1 MSEDFAIASLPST
14 GMQPKPQAKQADVA
28 GNGDT
33 RERRGMFG
41 PGGFK
46 FSDFLDI
53 INPLQH
59 IPIVSTIYR
68 AITGDQIEAGSRMA
82 GGALFGGPIGLAASV
97 VSAMVNES
105 TGKDPGEHAMAMLG
119 IDLGGKDQPATAV
132 ASNDATTADQALQ
145 QQADQQQAA
154 QQQAAL
160 VQAQMQA
167 PRPDLRLAARMDDRR
182 NEQQPEQDKSADAK
196 SAIELPSDLFQA
208 LKQQAAAQ
216 AVPAGPAL
224 EAIAAAQAR
233 NPLAVSRGRTPT
245 SAVNASAPEMVDGRT
260 WFPAFPSN
268 APAPSRAVGSSPV
281 TQQNVAAK
289 YGAKPSPQQV
299 YGQPPSNNDWAN
311 RAAEAY
317 QKYFDMQQ
325 QRDRQRPA
333 QPVLDATY

>member
-1 MSEDFAIASLPST
+1 MSEDFAIASLPSA
-14 GMQPKPQAKQADVA
+14 GMQPKPPAQQAEAA

-119 IDLGGKDQPATAV
+119 IDLGGEEQPATAV
-132 ASNDATTADQALQ
+132 AANDATLAD
-145 QQADQQQAA
+145 QAA
-154 QQQAAL
+154 QQQATQQQAAM

-167 PRPDLRLAARMDDRR
+167 SRPDLRLAARIDNRG
-182 NEQQPEQDKSADAK
+182 NKQEPEQDKSAEAK

-208 LKQQAAAQ
+208 LKQQAAVQ
-216 AVPAGPAL
+216 AVPPGPAL

-233 NPLAVSRGRTPT
+233 NPLAVARGRAQPV
-245 SAVNASAPEMVDGRT
+245 AVNPAAPEAADGRA

-281 TQQNVAAK
+281 TQQNVVAK

-299 YGQPPSNNDWAN
+299 SAQPPSNNDWAN

-333 QPVLDATY
+333 QPALDATY

>member
-1 MSEDFAIASLPST
+1 MSEDFAIASLPSA
-14 GMQPKPQAKQADVA
+14 GMQPKPPAKQAEAA
-28 GNGDT
+28 GDGEA

-59 IPIVSTIYR
+59 IPIVSTVYR

-82 GGALFGGPIGLAASV
+82 GGALFGGPIGLAVSV

-119 IDLGGKDQPATAV
+119 IDLGGKEQPATAV
-132 ASNDATTADQALQ
+132 ASNDAAPSDQLAE
-145 QQADQQQAA
+145 QQAA

-160 VQAQMQA
+160 IQAQMQA
-167 PRPDLRLAARMDDRR
+167 PRPDLRLAARIDDRR
-182 NEQQPEQDKSADAK
+182 SERQPAGQDKSTDAK

-233 NPLAVSRGRTPT
+233 NPLAVARGRAPS
-245 SAVNASAPEMVDGRT
+245 SAVNASAPETVDGRT
-260 WFPAFPSN
+260 WFPASPSN

-281 TQQNVAAK
+281 TQQNAVAK

-299 YGQPPSNNDWAN
+299 SGQSPSNDDWAN

-325 QRDRQRPA
+325 QRDRQRSA
-333 QPVLDATY
+333 QPALDAAY

>member
-1 MSEDFAIASLPST
+1 MSEDFAIASLPSA
-14 GMQPKPQAKQADVA
+14 GMQPKPPAKQAEAA
-28 GNGDT
+28 GNGEA
-33 RERRGMFG
+33 REHRGMFG

-59 IPIVSTIYR
+59 IPIVSTVYR
-68 AITGDQIEAGSRMA
+68 ALTGDQIEAGSRMA
-82 GGALFGGPIGLAASV
+82 GGALFGGPIGLAVSV

-119 IDLGGKDQPATAV
+119 IDLGGEKQPATAV
-132 ASNDATTADQALQ
+132 AANDASQSDSATQ
-145 QQADQQQAA
+145 QQAV

-160 VQAQMQA
+160 VQAQMQGA
-167 PRPDLRLAARMDDRR
+167 RPDLRLAARMDDRR
-182 NEQQPEQDKSADAK
+182 SERESAEQLKPANAK
-196 SAIELPSDLFQA
+196 AAIELPSDLFQA

-216 AVPAGPAL
+216 AAPAGPAA
-224 EAIAAAQAR
+224 EAIMAAQAR
-233 NPLAVSRGRTPT
+233 NPQPASRGRAQP
-245 SAVNASAPEMVDGRT
+245 AVASAPETADGRA

-268 APAPSRAVGSSPV
+268 APAPSHSVGTSPV

-289 YGAKPSPQQV
+289 YGAKVSPQQTHA
-299 YGQPPSNNDWAN
+299 QSSSSNDWAN

-325 QRDRQRPA
+325 QRDRPRGMQPA
-333 QPVLDATY
+333 LDATY

>member
-1 MSEDFAIASLPST
+1 MSEDFAIASLPSA
-14 GMQPKPQAKQADVA
+14 GMQPKSPAKQAEAV
-28 GNGDT
+28 GNGEA
-33 RERRGMFG
+33 REHRGMFG

-119 IDLGGKDQPATAV
+119 IDLGDEEQPATAV
-132 ASNDATTADQALQ
+132 ASHDADHSDQAT
-145 QQADQQQAA
+145 QQQAA

-167 PRPDLRLAARMDDRR
+167 PRPDLRPDMRLAARMDDRR
-182 NEQQPEQDKSADAK
+182 SERQPAEQDKSADTK
-196 SAIELPSDLFQA
+196 TAIELPSDLFQA

-233 NPLAVSRGRTPT
+233 NPLAVARGRAQP
-245 SAVNASAPEMVDGRT
+245 AVANAAAPEPADGRT

-268 APAPSRAVGSSPV
+268 APASSRAVGSSPV

-289 YGAKPSPQQV
+289 YGAKVSPQQV
-299 YGQPPSNNDWAN
+299 HGQPPSNNDWAN

-325 QRDRQRPA
+325 QRDRQRP
-333 QPVLDATY
+333 QPALDATY

>member
-1 MSEDFAIASLPST
+1 MSEDFAIASLPSA
-14 GMQPKPQAKQADVA
+14 GMQPKPPAKQAEAA

-119 IDLGGKDQPATAV
+119 IDLGGEEQPATAV
-132 ASNDATTADQALQ
+132 AANDATPADQA
-145 QQADQQQAA
+145 AQQQAA

-167 PRPDLRLAARMDDRR
+167 PRPDLRPDLRLAARMDDRR

-216 AVPAGPAL
+216 AVPTGPAL

-233 NPLAVSRGRTPT
+233 NPLAVSRGRTQP
-245 SAVNASAPEMVDGRT
+245 SAVNASAPETVDGRT

-299 YGQPPSNNDWAN
+299 HGQPPSNNDWAN

-333 QPVLDATY
+333 QPALDATY

>member
-1 MSEDFAIASLPST
+1 MSEDFAIASLPSA
-14 GMQPKPQAKQADVA
+14 GMQPKPQAKQAEAV
-28 GNGDT
+28 GDGEA

-41 PGGFK
+41 SGGFK
-46 FSDFLDI
+46 FADFLDI

-82 GGALFGGPIGLAASV
+82 GGALFGGPIGLAVSV

-119 IDLGGKDQPATAV
+119 IDLGGKEQPATAV
-132 ASNDATTADQALQ
+132 AENDAAPTGQPAEQE
-145 QQADQQQAA
+145 AA
-154 QQQAAL
+154 QQQAAMI
-160 VQAQMQA
+160 QAQMQA
-167 PRPDLRLAARMDDRR
+167 PRPDMRPDLRLAARMDDRR
-182 NEQQPEQDKSADAK
+182 NEQQPELGKSADAK

-216 AVPAGPAL
+216 AVPVGPAL

-233 NPLAVSRGRTPT
+233 NPLAAARGRTQPT
-245 SAVNASAPEMVDGRT
+245 IVNSSAPEMVDGRT

-268 APAPSRAVGSSPV
+268 APAPGRAVGSSPI
-281 TQQNVAAK
+281 TQQNVATKYDAK
-289 YGAKPSPQQV
+289 LSSQQLH
-299 YGQPPSNNDWAN
+299 GQPPSNNDWAN

-333 QPVLDATY
+333 QPALDATY

>member
-1 MSEDFAIASLPST
+1 MSEDFTIASLPPA
-14 GMQPKPQAKQADVA
+14 GMQPKPQAKQAEAA

-97 VSAMVNES
+97 VSAIVNES

-119 IDLGGKDQPATAV
+119 IDLGGEEPPATAI
-132 ASNDATTADQALQ
+132 AANGADPTAQ
-145 QQADQQQAA
+145 QQPDQQQAA

-167 PRPDLRLAARMDDRR
+167 PPRPDLRLAARMDDRR
-182 NEQQPEQDKSADAK
+182 SEQQPEQDKSADAK

-216 AVPAGPAL
+216 AAPAGPAL

-233 NPLAVSRGRTPT
+233 NPLAVSRGRTQP

-289 YGAKPSPQQV
+289 YGAKPSSQQV
-299 YGQPPSNNDWAN
+299 HGQSPSNNDWAN

-333 QPVLDATY
+333 QPALDATY

>member
-1 MSEDFAIASLPST
+1 MSDEMTIAALPAS
-14 GMQPKPQAKQADVA
+14 GVPPKPPARQAEAA
-28 GNGDT
+28 GNGDG
-33 RERRGMFG
+33 REHRGLFG

-59 IPIVSTIYR
+59 IPIVSTVYR
-68 AITGDQIEAGSRMA
+68 ALTGDQIEAGSRMA

-97 VSAMVNES
+97 VSAMINEG

-119 IDLGGKDQPATAV
+119 IDLGGQDQPATAI
-132 ASNDATTADQALQ
+132 AANTPGDAAQDA
-145 QQADQQQAA
+145 AQQQAA
-154 QQQAAL
+154 QHQAAL

-167 PRPDLRLAARMDDRR
+167 ARPDLRLAAKIDDTRSERR
-182 NEQQPEQDKSADAK
+182 PAAQDKPSDAK

-208 LKQQAAAQ
+208 LKQQASAQ
-216 AVPAGPAL
+216 AAPAGPAA
-224 EAIAAAQAR
+224 EAIMAAQAR
-233 NPLAVSRGRTPT
+233 NPAAASRGRAQPAAAT
-245 SAVNASAPEMVDGRT
+245 APEMIDGRP

-268 APAPSRAVGSSPV
+268 APAPGRSVGTSPV

-289 YGAKPSPQQV
+289 YGARTAPQHAASHAETQ
-299 YGQPPSNNDWAN
+299 SSADWAS

-325 QRDRQRPA
+325 RDRQRGMQPA
-333 QPVLDATY
+333 LDATY

>member
-1 MSEDFAIASLPST
+1 MSEDFAIASLPSA
-14 GMQPKPQAKQADVA
+14 GMQPKPPAKQAEA
-28 GNGDT
+28 AANGEA
-33 RERRGMFG
+33 REHRGLFG

-59 IPIVSTIYR
+59 IPIVSTVYR
-68 AITGDQIEAGSRMA
+68 ALTGDQIEAGSRMA

-97 VSAMVNES
+97 VSAMINES

-119 IDLGGKDQPATAV
+119 IDLGGEKQPATAV
-132 ASNDATTADQALQ
+132 AANDARQSDQAT
-145 QQADQQQAA
+145 QQQAA

-160 VQAQMQA
+160 VQAQTQA
-167 PRPDLRLAARMDDRR
+167 ARPDLRLAARMAERR
-182 NEQQPEQDKSADAK
+182 NEREPAEQDKSGDTKA
-196 SAIELPSDLFQA
+196 AIELPSDLFQA

-216 AVPAGPAL
+216 AAPAGPAA
-224 EAIAAAQAR
+224 EAIMAAQAR
-233 NPLAVSRGRTPT
+233 NPQTASHGRAQT
-245 SAVNASAPEMVDGRT
+245 AAAPAPGMTDGRA

-268 APAPSRAVGSSPV
+268 APAPGHGVGTSPI

-289 YGAKPSPQQV
+289 YGAKVSPQQIHA
-299 YGQPPSNNDWAN
+299 PSSSSNDWAN

-325 QRDRQRPA
+325 QRDRPRGMQPA
-333 QPVLDATY
+333 LDATY